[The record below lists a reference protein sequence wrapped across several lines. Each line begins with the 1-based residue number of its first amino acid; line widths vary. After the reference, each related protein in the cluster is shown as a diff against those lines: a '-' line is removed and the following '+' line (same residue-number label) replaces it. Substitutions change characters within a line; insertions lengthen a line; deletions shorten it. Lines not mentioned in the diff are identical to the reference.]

1 MDCTRSRQIREID
14 PEPVTSVGHKRT
26 LSRWLLLGEW
36 QAHKVQAAT
45 AIISIA
51 LGVALGYAIHLINAA
66 AFNEFSAAARSLSGQ
81 SDLQVRSAQS
91 TFDESIYPLLAQSA
105 GVELANPVLE
115 IDAALPG
122 GDEERKRAPLKILGL
137 DIFRASVMA
146 PDLIGIPAED
156 KLFDILADDAI
167 FLSPAAMEWLNV
179 RQGDLLELRV
189 GTQPVTLRVAGGL
202 ARVRAGQRLA
212 VMDLGA
218 AQWRFQRLGQ
228 LSRIELKLV
237 PGVDR
242 SAFKTELAQKLAA
255 RGHFLISETADQEVR
270 VANMSRA
277 YRVNLNMLAMV
288 ALFTGAFLVFSTQA
302 LSVVRRRH
310 QFALLRVLGF
320 TRSQL
325 LRQILI
331 EGSVLGATGSIAG
344 LALGYF
350 TAGVALHYFGGDL
363 GGGFFPGIKPSVNF
377 DTSAAIV
384 FFILGLSVTLLGS
397 LVPAWEA
404 ANAQPAPAL
413 KAGSEDVALAKLATP
428 WPALLCLALGGF
440 LTQLPPIFDLPIF
453 GYLAVALLLVGGIAL
468 MPRVSALIFSA
479 ISAAASRRGSATI
492 PLLALAR
499 LANAPNQASVAL
511 GGVLASFTLI
521 VAMAIMV
528 ASFRVSVDDW
538 LKHVLPADLYV
549 RTAVS
554 GDTRGLTPDEKNG
567 ISNAPGILRAD
578 FFRSSQLMLDAGR
591 PAVALIAR
599 PIDVIDPGNTLP
611 LTGDVVPA
619 AQLPMD
625 ATPIWVSE
633 AMVDLYGFTPGKRVT
648 LPISVPAPDF
658 VVAGV
663 WRDYGRQFGAIQMRL
678 KDYQALSGDL
688 KVNDA
693 ALWLEAGVTPEEV
706 ISSLRRLPFGE
717 ALEFAEPGQIR
728 ALSLNIFDRSFAVT
742 YLLEGVAIII
752 GLLGVA
758 SSFSAQALARRK
770 EFGVLRH
777 IGVTQR
783 EILGMLAVEGALL
796 TSLGAM
802 LGFVLGW
809 CISLILVF
817 VVNPQSFHWTMQL
830 ALPWK
835 ALIAVAIALLL
846 SAALT
851 AVASGRHSVS
861 GSAIRAVREDW

>member
-1 MDCTRSRQIREID
+1 M
-14 PEPVTSVGHKRT
+14 
-26 LSRWLLLGEW
+26 
-36 QAHKVQAAT
+36 
-45 AIISIA
+45 
-51 LGVALGYAIHLINAA
+51 
-66 AFNEFSAAARSLSGQ
+66 
-81 SDLQVRSAQS
+81 
-91 TFDESIYPLLAQSA
+91 
-105 GVELANPVLE
+105 LE

-167 FLSPAAMEWLNV
+167 FLSPAAMEWLEV
-179 RQGDLLELRV
+179 KQGDLLQLRV
-189 GTQPVTLRVAGGL
+189 GTQPITLRVAGGL

-212 VMDLGA
+212 VMDVGA

-242 SAFKTELAQKLAA
+242 SAFKTELAQELAA

-325 LRQILI
+325 LRQILV

-344 LALGYF
+344 LALGYL
-350 TAGVALHYFGGDL
+350 TAAVALHYFGGDL

-384 FFILGLSVTLLGS
+384 FFILGLGVTLLGS
-397 LVPAWEA
+397 VVPAWEA
-404 ANAQPAPAL
+404 ANARPAPAL

-428 WPALLCLALGGF
+428 WPALLCLALGGV

-453 GYLAVALLLVGGIAL
+453 GYLAVALLLIGGIAL

-479 ISAAASRRGSATI
+479 ISVAASRRGSAAI

-538 LKHVLPADLYV
+538 LKHVLASRFV
-549 RTAVS
+549 
-554 GDTRGLTPDEKNG
+554 
-567 ISNAPGILRAD
+567 RAD
-578 FFRSSQLMLDAGR
+578 RSERRHARPYAGR
-591 PAVALIAR
+591 KKRDCEPPPAFCGL
-599 PIDVIDPGNTLP
+599 
-611 LTGDVVPA
+611 
-619 AQLPMD
+619 
-625 ATPIWVSE
+625 
-633 AMVDLYGFTPGKRVT
+633 
-648 LPISVPAPDF
+648 
-658 VVAGV
+658 
-663 WRDYGRQFGAIQMRL
+663 
-678 KDYQALSGDL
+678 
-688 KVNDA
+688 
-693 ALWLEAGVTPEEV
+693 
-706 ISSLRRLPFGE
+706 ISSAHP
-717 ALEFAEPGQIR
+717 
-728 ALSLNIFDRSFAVT
+728 S
-742 YLLEGVAIII
+742 
-752 GLLGVA
+752 
-758 SSFSAQALARRK
+758 
-770 EFGVLRH
+770 
-777 IGVTQR
+777 
-783 EILGMLAVEGALL
+783 
-796 TSLGAM
+796 
-802 LGFVLGW
+802 
-809 CISLILVF
+809 
-817 VVNPQSFHWTMQL
+817 
-830 ALPWK
+830 
-835 ALIAVAIALLL
+835 
-846 SAALT
+846 
-851 AVASGRHSVS
+851 
-861 GSAIRAVREDW
+861 